1 VEKILEK
8 DVEERENITTDMER
22 LAKGMK
28 EMASQA
34 HVRIVA
40 DSPNIDRMAKVMSAN
55 VDQTGHTNRIL
66 KEIIGDSKN
75 STLIY
80 YILSLIVIIVFVLM
94 FAYIKTWKK

>member
-1 VEKILEK
+1 
-8 DVEERENITTDMER
+8 MER
-22 LAKGMK
+22 LAKGIK
-28 EMASQA
+28 EINQQQ

-40 DSPNIDRMAKVMSAN
+40 DSHNIDKMSKVISAN
-55 VDQTGHTNRIL
+55 IDKTGHVNIIL
-66 KEIIGDSKN
+66 KETIGDSKN